1 MKKFLLMAAVLMTS
15 MAASA
20 QNEVGKITI
29 APTVGINFSNM
40 SGDVEGN
47 KMKIGPVFGAVAE
60 YGLMEKLGLSAGVL
74 YSMQGYKGEYSAYG
88 ATAKWTTK
96 MDYLNVPILANYYVV
111 NGLAVKAGLQP
122 AFLLSAKNDDKDI
135 KDKCKSFELSIPV
148 GVSYEFSDFV
158 IDARYNI
165 PLTKVNDGDGSM
177 KNSVIQLTV
186 GYKIGL

>member
-1 MKKFLLMAAVLMTS
+1 MLMAAVLTTS

-60 YGLMEKLGLSAGVL
+60 YGLMEKLGVSAGVL
-74 YSMQGYKGEYSAYG
+74 YSMQGYKGEHSAYG
-88 ATAKWTTK
+88 ATDKWTTK

-122 AFLLSAKNDDKDI
+122 AFLLSAKYDDEDF

>member
-1 MKKFLLMAAVLMTS
+1 MAAVLMTS

-88 ATAKWTTK
+88 ATDKWTTK